1 MYCRAC
7 ARLLAP
13 SSLQGSWNLRDVV
26 FPSGS
31 VIESWAFTSLVDP
44 QYLVNDGPTGTNTFL
59 SDLVN
64 MCNKTG
70 LKCDMPAM
78 GPWDPRHTIEQ
89 RLAAA
94 KQAAEQRFGKE

>member
-1 MYCRAC
+1 
-7 ARLLAP
+7 
-13 SSLQGSWNLRDVV
+13 LQGSWNLRDVV

-44 QYLVNDGPTGTNTFL
+44 QYLTNDNTDMSVNWFL
-59 SDLVN
+59 SELVS

-70 LKCDMPAM
+70 VKCDMPAI
-78 GPWDPRHTIEQ
+78 GPWDPRHSIEQ

-94 KQAAEQRFGKE
+94 KQAAEQHFGKE